1 MLLRCTGQMLCGIP
15 QFVRP
20 SWCLAAFGLLF
31 GALQAAGAA
40 PSTAPPSAAEAA
52 PPGHSGSAGRRSIR
66 SARPRWRL
74 RPAGCSR
81 SVSKYKI
88 HLIVS
93 ANIDKGKD
101 YTKYNIK
108 TLINWYRAANK
119 YLVKLNT
126 VQFFLLPGWRGC
138 PGAAS
143 WLWLYTWMVMLPW
156 CCLLTLVTW
165 MVRLPWCVLLRTS
178 DCCGSGGSAAR
189 CCPLPAFA

>member
-31 GALQAAGAA
+31 GAHQAAGAA

-101 YTKYNIK
+101 YTKYKIK

-143 WLWLYTWMVMLPW
+143 WGPPTAAAPVGVPPGAAPCPPSPKTNKKIKREKNQSMP
-156 CCLLTLVTW
+156 VTFYRQCALCID
-165 MVRLPWCVLLRTS
+165 V
-178 DCCGSGGSAAR
+178 A
-189 CCPLPAFA
+189 